1 MEPGDAP
8 MESAGDPRVLLVLN
22 VLLSLTFSYL
32 VVWGLDFIGVVEF
45 SLVNLGL
52 ATAVLVL
59 ATHFTVMR

>member
-1 MEPGDAP
+1 MEPEDAP